1 MEPTILKR
9 DRVRVQSAL
18 AHPAARRGGGPAQ
31 RGTTDGAAADCARS
45 VRLLREGG
53 VLRALEVTCS
63 CGEVTVVEL
72 IYPNPD
78 PAVGPKQES

>member
-9 DRVRVQSAL
+9 DRVRVQAPPDP
-18 AHPAARRGGGPAQ
+18 AAARRGSGPA
-31 RGTTDGAAADCARS
+31 RRASDGAAGDCAKS

-53 VLRALEVTCS
+53 VVHALEVTCS

-72 IYPNPD
+72 VYPNPD
-78 PAVGPKQES
+78 PAVGPEVES